1 MSDLLRK
8 LKNASTEGLLE
19 EDRARLDQF
28 WDEIKGLIDEF
39 ADRHMPNQVT
49 NAILAAI
56 ERLEQAIAIA
66 RRRVSLKEDLDNKSA
81 QLAKLEE
88 EFERERSEEGRKR
101 LREQI
106 EALQCQMQLIED
118 QLEDER
124 KRLADECK
132 QVEAAVSQIRIA
144 MNPRY
149 KKRI

>member
-8 LKNASTEGLLE
+8 LENASTEDLLE

-39 ADRHMPNQVT
+39 ADRHMPSQVT

-66 RRRVSLKEDLDNKSA
+66 RRRVLLKEDLDNKSA

-88 EFERERSEEGRKR
+88 ELEREGSEEGRKR

-106 EALQCQMQLIED
+106 EALQRQMQLVEN
-118 QLEDER
+118 QLEVER
-124 KRLADECK
+124 RRLADECE
-132 QVEAAVSQIRIA
+132 QVAAAVSQIRIA
-144 MNPRY
+144 MNLRY
-149 KKRI
+149 RKRV